1 MWCRDGRGR
10 GDQEER
16 RPNKWR
22 WIRWILSFKC
32 LKEIIKVYGNVLT
45 WTEQTCWCMETEQCV
60 LWQHWRHR
68 PHRHMVPTSGHHP
81 HWSPEHLSSVCV
93 VSSEH
98 SWAEHPATANLVIC
112 LQSCTLCSTICI
124 HLPSKPTYTY
134 TNHLTYLNTKVQTYC
149 VLDYC
154 SFWPR

>member
-10 GDQEER
+10 GGQEER

-68 PHRHMVPTSGHHP
+68 PHRHMVTVVTTHTGHQNIC
-81 HWSPEHLSSVCV
+81 HLFVSQV
-93 VSSEH
+93 VSPP
-98 SWAEHPATANLVIC
+98 EHPATANLVIY

-134 TNHLTYLNTKVQTYC
+134 TNNLTYLNTKVQTYC

>member
-68 PHRHMVPTSGHHP
+68 PHLHMVPASGHHP

-98 SWAEHPATANLVIC
+98 SWAPCHCQPCYLLAILHTLYYNLHPLTKQTHLH
-112 LQSCTLCSTICI
+112 LHQSSHLSQYQGTNILCIR
-124 HLPSKPTYTY
+124 L
-134 TNHLTYLNTKVQTYC
+134 L
-149 VLDYC
+149 
-154 SFWPR
+154 